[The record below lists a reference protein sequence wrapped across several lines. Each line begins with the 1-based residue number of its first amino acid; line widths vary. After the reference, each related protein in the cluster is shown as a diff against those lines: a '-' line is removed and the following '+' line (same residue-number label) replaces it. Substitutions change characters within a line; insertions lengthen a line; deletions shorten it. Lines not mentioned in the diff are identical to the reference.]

1 MIDATNS
8 GDVVVLTMNAE
19 ENRFNG
25 PMLDAFKQAL
35 DNVEAS
41 DTAAAVVLTGTGK
54 FFSNGLDLEWMTEA
68 GEESTRL
75 VVEGLQALYMRLL
88 AFPVPVI
95 AAVNGH
101 AFAGGAMLALACDE
115 RVMREDRGYFCLP
128 EVDINIPFV
137 SGMSKLIQAKLTP
150 AAAHKAMLS
159 GHRFGGPEALQWGI
173 VDELAAEDQVL
184 PTAIERTKPFSG
196 KNRDV
201 ASTIKNVMYEDAI
214 EALARLE
221 SF

>member
-1 MIDATNS
+1 MIEASRLDEAT
-8 GDVVVLTMNAE
+8 VLTMKAE
-19 ENRFNG
+19 ENRFNL
-25 PMLDAFKQAL
+25 PMLDAFKVSL
-35 DNVEAS
+35 DAVEADES
-41 DTAAAVVLTGTGK
+41 ASAVVLTGEGK

-75 VVEGLQALYMRLL
+75 VVERLQALYIRLL
-88 AFPVPVI
+88 TFPLPVV

-137 SGMSKLIQAKLTP
+137 PGMSKLIQSKLTP
-150 AAAHKAMLS
+150 AAAHRAMI
-159 GHRFGGPEALQWGI
+159 GGYRFDGPAAVEWGI
-173 VDELAAEDQVL
+173 ADQATAEDQVL
-184 PTAIERTKPFSG
+184 PTAIERAKALSG
-196 KNRDV
+196 KNRIVV
-201 ASTIKNVMYEDAI
+201 AAIKNVMYHDAI
-214 EALARLE
+214 EALARFE

>member
-1 MIDATNS
+1 MIEAGRID
-8 GDVVVLTMNAE
+8 DVVVLTMKAE
-19 ENRFNG
+19 ENRFNL
-25 PMLDAFKQAL
+25 PMLDAFKASL
-35 DNVEAS
+35 DSVEADES
-41 DTAAAVVLTGTGK
+41 ALAVALTGEGK
-54 FFSNGLDLEWMTEA
+54 FFSNGLDLEWMMEA
-68 GEESTRL
+68 GEESTKL
-75 VVEGLQALYMRLL
+75 VVEGLQALYMRLMT
-88 AFPVPVI
+88 FPVPVV

-159 GHRFGGPEALQWGI
+159 GYRFGGPEAVEWGI
-173 VDELAAEDQVL
+173 ADEATSEDQVL
-184 PTAIERTKPFSG
+184 PAAIERAKALSG
-196 KNRDV
+196 KSRPV
-201 ASTIKNVMYEDAI
+201 VSAIKNVMYQDAI
-214 EALARLE
+214 EALAKLE

>member
-25 PMLDAFKQAL
+25 PMLEAFKEAL

-159 GHRFGGPEALQWGI
+159 GHRFGAPEALQSGI

-184 PTAIERTKPFSG
+184 PTAIERTKPLSG

-201 ASTIKNVMYEDAI
+201 ASTIKNVMYQDAI

>member
-1 MIDATNS
+1 MIEASRLDEAT
-8 GDVVVLTMNAE
+8 VLTMKAE
-19 ENRFNG
+19 ENRFNL
-25 PMLDAFKQAL
+25 PMLDAFKDSL
-35 DNVEAS
+35 DAVEADES
-41 DTAAAVVLTGTGK
+41 ASAVVLTGEGK

-75 VVEGLQALYMRLL
+75 VVERLQALYIRLL
-88 AFPVPVI
+88 TFPMPVV

-137 SGMSKLIQAKLTP
+137 PGMSRLIQSKLTP
-150 AAAHKAMLS
+150 AAAHKAMIG
-159 GHRFGGPEALQWGI
+159 GHRFGGPEAVEWGI
-173 VDELAAEDQVL
+173 ADQVAAEGDVL
-184 PTAIERTKPFSG
+184 VAAAERAKALSG
-196 KNRDV
+196 KNRIVV
-201 ASTIKNVMYEDAI
+201 AAIKNVMYH
-214 EALARLE
+214 EAVETLGRFE

>member
-1 MIDATNS
+1 MIEASRLDEAI
-8 GDVVVLTMNAE
+8 VLTMKAE
-19 ENRFNG
+19 ENRFNL
-25 PMLDAFKQAL
+25 PMLDAFKDSL
-35 DNVEAS
+35 DAVEADES
-41 DTAAAVVLTGTGK
+41 ASAVVLTGEGK

-75 VVEGLQALYMRLL
+75 VVERLQALYMRLL

-115 RVMREDRGYFCLP
+115 RVMRDDRGYFCLP

-150 AAAHKAMLS
+150 AAAHKAMVG
-159 GHRFGGPEALQWGI
+159 GHRFGGPEAAQWGI
-173 VDELAAEDQVL
+173 ADEATAEDQVL
-184 PTAIERTKPFSG
+184 PTAIERAKALSG
-196 KNRDV
+196 KNRIVV
-201 ASTIKNVMYEDAI
+201 AAIKNVMYDDAI
-214 EALARLE
+214 EALTRFE

>member
-1 MIDATNS
+1 MIEAGRID
-8 GDVVVLTMNAE
+8 DVAVLTMKAE
-19 ENRFNG
+19 ENRFNL
-25 PMLDAFKQAL
+25 PMLDAFKASL
-35 DNVEAS
+35 DNVEADES
-41 DTAAAVVLTGTGK
+41 ALAVALTGEGK
-54 FFSNGLDLEWMTEA
+54 FFSNGLDLEWMMEA
-68 GEESTRL
+68 GEESTKL
-75 VVEGLQALYMRLL
+75 VVEGLQALYMRLMT
-88 AFPVPVI
+88 FPVPVV

-159 GHRFGGPEALQWGI
+159 GHRFGGPEAVEWGI
-173 VDELAAEDQVL
+173 ADEATSEDQVL
-184 PTAIERTKPFSG
+184 PAALERAKALSG
-196 KNRDV
+196 KSRPV
-201 ASTIKNVMYEDAI
+201 VSAIKNVMYQDAI
-214 EALARLE
+214 EALAKLE

>member
-25 PMLDAFKQAL
+25 PMLDAFKEVL
-35 DNVEAS
+35 DNVESS
-41 DTAAAVVLTGTGK
+41 DTTAAVVLTGTGK
-54 FFSNGLDLEWMTEA
+54 FFSNGPDLEWMTEA

-159 GHRFGGPEALQWGI
+159 GQRFGAPEALQRGI
-173 VDELAAEDQVL
+173 VDELATEDQVL
-184 PTAIERTKPFSG
+184 PTAIERTKPLSG

-201 ASTIKNVMYEDAI
+201 ASTIKNVMYQDAI

>member
-1 MIDATNS
+1 MIDAANS
-8 GDVVVLTMNAE
+8 DDVVVLTMNAE

-25 PMLDAFKQAL
+25 PMLEAFKEAL

-159 GHRFGGPEALQWGI
+159 GHRFGAPEALQSGI

-184 PTAIERTKPFSG
+184 PTAIERTKPLSG

-201 ASTIKNVMYEDAI
+201 ASTIKNVMYQDAI

>member
-25 PMLDAFKQAL
+25 PMLDAFKEAL
-35 DNVEAS
+35 DNVESS
-41 DTAAAVVLTGTGK
+41 DSAAAVVLTGTGK

-159 GHRFGGPEALQWGI
+159 GHRFGATEALQWGI

-184 PTAIERTKPFSG
+184 PTAIERTEPLSG
-196 KNRDV
+196 KNREV
-201 ASTIKNVMYEDAI
+201 ASTIKNVMYQDAI

>member
-1 MIDATNS
+1 MIEASRLDEAT
-8 GDVVVLTMNAE
+8 VLTMKAE
-19 ENRFNG
+19 ENRFNL
-25 PMLDAFKQAL
+25 PMLDAFKASL
-35 DNVEAS
+35 DSVEADES
-41 DTAAAVVLTGTGK
+41 ALAVALTGEGK
-54 FFSNGLDLEWMTEA
+54 FFSNGLDLEWMMEA
-68 GEESTRL
+68 GEESTKL
-75 VVEGLQALYMRLL
+75 VVEGLQALYMRLMT
-88 AFPVPVI
+88 FPVPVV

-159 GHRFGGPEALQWGI
+159 GHRFGGPEAVEWGI
-173 VDELAAEDQVL
+173 ADEATSEDQVL
-184 PTAIERTKPFSG
+184 PAAIERAKALSG
-196 KNRDV
+196 KSRPV
-201 ASTIKNVMYEDAI
+201 VSAIKNVMYQDAI
-214 EALARLE
+214 EALAKLE

>member
-1 MIDATNS
+1 MIEAS
-8 GDVVVLTMNAE
+8 RAEEVVVLTMKAE
-19 ENRFNG
+19 ENRFNL
-25 PMLDAFKQAL
+25 PMLEAFEQVL
-35 DNVEAS
+35 DQVEA
-41 DTAAAVVLTGTGK
+41 DEAALAVVLTGEGK
-54 FFSNGLDLEWMTEA
+54 FFSNGLDLEWMMEA
-68 GEESTRL
+68 GEESTRQ

-88 AFPVPVI
+88 AFPVPVS
-95 AAVNGH
+95 AAINGH

-150 AAAHKAMLS
+150 AAAHKAMLG

-184 PTAIERTKPFSG
+184 STAIERTKPLSG
-196 KNRDV
+196 KNRVV
-201 ASTIKNVMYEDAI
+201 ASAIKNVMYHDAI
-214 EALARLE
+214 EALARFE

>member
-1 MIDATNS
+1 MIEAGRID
-8 GDVVVLTMNAE
+8 DVVVLTMKAE
-19 ENRFNG
+19 ENRFNL
-25 PMLDAFKQAL
+25 PMLDAFKASL
-35 DNVEAS
+35 DSVEADES
-41 DTAAAVVLTGTGK
+41 ALAVALTGEGK
-54 FFSNGLDLEWMTEA
+54 FFSNGLDLEWMMEA
-68 GEESTRL
+68 GEESTKL
-75 VVEGLQALYMRLL
+75 VVDGLQALYMRLMT
-88 AFPVPVI
+88 FPVPVV

-159 GHRFGGPEALQWGI
+159 GHRFGGPEAVEWGI
-173 VDELAAEDQVL
+173 ADEATSEDQVL
-184 PTAIERTKPFSG
+184 PAAIERAKALSG
-196 KNRDV
+196 KSRPV
-201 ASTIKNVMYEDAI
+201 VSAIKNVMYQDAI
-214 EALARLE
+214 EALAKLE

>member
-1 MIDATNS
+1 MIEASRSADLVT
-8 GDVVVLTMNAE
+8 LTMKAE
-19 ENRFNG
+19 ENRFNL
-25 PMLDAFKQAL
+25 PMLEAFGQAL
-35 DNVEAS
+35 DEVEA
-41 DTAAAVVLTGTGK
+41 DEAALAVVLTGEGK

-75 VVEGLQALYMRLL
+75 VVEQLQALFIRLL
-88 AFPVPVI
+88 TFPVPVI

-137 SGMSKLIQAKLTP
+137 LGMSKLVEAKLTP
-150 AAAHKAMLS
+150 TAAHKAMLS
-159 GHRFGGPEALQWGI
+159 GHRFGGPEAVQWGI
-173 VDELAAEDQVL
+173 VNEAVAEDQVL
-184 PTAIERTKPFSG
+184 PAASERTQALAG
-196 KNRDV
+196 KNRTV
-201 ASTIKNVMYEDAI
+201 ATAIKSALYHDAI
-214 EALARLE
+214 EALARFE

>member
-1 MIDATNS
+1 MIEAS
-8 GDVVVLTMNAE
+8 RAGEVVVLTMKAE
-19 ENRFNG
+19 ENRFNL
-25 PMLDAFKQAL
+25 PMLDAFKDSL
-35 DNVEAS
+35 DAAEADES
-41 DTAAAVVLTGTGK
+41 ASAVVLTGEGK

-75 VVEGLQALYMRLL
+75 VVERLQALYIRLL
-88 AFPVPVI
+88 KFPLPVV

-137 SGMSKLIQAKLTP
+137 PGMSKLIQSKLTP
-150 AAAHKAMLS
+150 AAAHKAMVG
-159 GHRFGGPEALQWGI
+159 GHRFGGPEAAEWG
-173 VDELAAEDQVL
+173 VADAATAEEQVL
-184 PTAIERTKPFSG
+184 PTAIERAEALSG
-196 KNRDV
+196 KNRIV
-201 ASTIKNVMYEDAI
+201 LAAIKNVMYHDAI
-214 EALARLE
+214 EALARFE

>member
-1 MIDATNS
+1 MIEAGKID
-8 GDVVVLTMNAE
+8 DVVVLTMKAE
-19 ENRFNG
+19 ENRFNL
-25 PMLDAFKQAL
+25 PMLDAFKASL
-35 DNVEAS
+35 DDVEA
-41 DTAAAVVLTGTGK
+41 DETALAVALTGEGK
-54 FFSNGLDLEWMTEA
+54 FFSNGLDLEWMMEA
-68 GEESTRL
+68 GEESTKL

-88 AFPVPVI
+88 TFPVPVV

-159 GHRFGGPEALQWGI
+159 GHRVGGPEAVEWGI
-173 VDELAAEDQVL
+173 ADEATSEDQVL
-184 PTAIERTKPFSG
+184 AAAIERAKALSG
-196 KNRDV
+196 KSRPV
-201 ASTIKNVMYEDAI
+201 VSAIKNVMYQDAI
-214 EALARLE
+214 EALAKLE
-221 SF
+221 TF

>member
-1 MIDATNS
+1 MIDAANS
-8 GDVVVLTMNAE
+8 DDVVVLTMNAE

-25 PMLDAFKQAL
+25 PMLEAFKEAL

-54 FFSNGLDLEWMTEA
+54 FFSNGLDLEGMTEA
-68 GEESTRL
+68 GAESTRL

-159 GHRFGGPEALQWGI
+159 GHRFGAPEALEWGI

-184 PTAIERTKPFSG
+184 PTAIERTKPLSG

-201 ASTIKNVMYEDAI
+201 ASTIKNVMYQDAI

>member
-1 MIDATNS
+1 MIEASRLDEAI
-8 GDVVVLTMNAE
+8 VLTMKAE
-19 ENRFNG
+19 ENRFNL
-25 PMLDAFKQAL
+25 PMLDAFKDSL
-35 DNVEAS
+35 DAVEADES
-41 DTAAAVVLTGTGK
+41 ASAVVLTGEGK

-75 VVEGLQALYMRLL
+75 VVERLQALYMRLL

-115 RVMREDRGYFCLP
+115 RVMRDDRGYFCLP

-150 AAAHKAMLS
+150 AAAHKAMVG
-159 GHRFGGPEALQWGI
+159 GHRFGGPEAAQWGI
-173 VDELAAEDQVL
+173 ADEATAEDQVL
-184 PTAIERTKPFSG
+184 PTAIERAKALSG
-196 KNRDV
+196 KNRIVV
-201 ASTIKNVMYEDAI
+201 AAIKNVMYDDAI
-214 EALARLE
+214 EALARFE

>member
-1 MIDATNS
+1 MIEAS
-8 GDVVVLTMNAE
+8 RAEEVVVLTMKAE
-19 ENRFNG
+19 ENRFNL
-25 PMLDAFKQAL
+25 PMLEAFEQVL
-35 DNVEAS
+35 DQVEA
-41 DTAAAVVLTGTGK
+41 DEAALAVVLTG
-54 FFSNGLDLEWMTEA
+54 
-68 GEESTRL
+68 EESTRQ

-95 AAVNGH
+95 AAINGH

-184 PTAIERTKPFSG
+184 STAIERTKPLSG
-196 KNRDV
+196 KNRVV
-201 ASTIKNVMYEDAI
+201 ASAIKNVMYHDAI
-214 EALARLE
+214 EALARFE

>member
-1 MIDATNS
+1 MIEAS
-8 GDVVVLTMNAE
+8 RAEEVVVLTMKAE
-19 ENRFNG
+19 ENRFNL
-25 PMLDAFKQAL
+25 PMLEAFEQVL
-35 DNVEAS
+35 DQVEA
-41 DTAAAVVLTGTGK
+41 DEAALAVVLTGEGK
-54 FFSNGLDLEWMTEA
+54 FFSNGLDLEWMMEA
-68 GEESTRL
+68 GEESTRQ

-95 AAVNGH
+95 A
-101 AFAGGAMLALACDE
+101 AMLALACDE

-184 PTAIERTKPFSG
+184 STAIERTKPLSG
-196 KNRDV
+196 KNRVV
-201 ASTIKNVMYEDAI
+201 ASAIKNVMYHDAI
-214 EALARLE
+214 EALARFE

>member
-1 MIDATNS
+1 MIEAGRID
-8 GDVVVLTMNAE
+8 DVVVLTMKAE
-19 ENRFNG
+19 ENRFNL
-25 PMLDAFKQAL
+25 PMLDAFKASL
-35 DNVEAS
+35 DSVEA
-41 DTAAAVVLTGTGK
+41 DETALAVVLTGEGK
-54 FFSNGLDLEWMTEA
+54 FFSNGLDLEWMMEA
-68 GEESTRL
+68 GEESTKL
-75 VVEGLQALYMRLL
+75 VVDGLQALYMRLMT
-88 AFPVPVI
+88 FPVPVV

-159 GHRFGGPEALQWGI
+159 GHRFGGPEAVEWGI
-173 VDELAAEDQVL
+173 ADEATSEDQVL
-184 PTAIERTKPFSG
+184 PTAIERAKALSG
-196 KNRDV
+196 KSRPV
-201 ASTIKNVMYEDAI
+201 VSAIKNVMYQDAI
-214 EALARLE
+214 EALAKLD